1 MICHESLK
9 NLQKKNLSKRL
20 SLLLRRDETV
30 LNQLFTID
38 FNLVIVLPKIQTK
51 SVRFY

>member
-1 MICHESLK
+1 MKALRTYKKIRN
-9 NLQKKNLSKRL
+9 NLLKRL
-20 SLLLRRDETV
+20 SLLLRHDETI

-38 FNLVIVLPKIQTK
+38 FNFVIVLAKIQTK